1 MAAPHQVTLLA
12 IEGMTCERCVAKV
25 RDVLEDVDTAATAVV
40 DLASASARITGT
52 VDSEVYIEAVNATGY
67 TAACA

>member
-1 MAAPHQVTLLA
+1 MAAPHQVTLLS